1 MPDSDRVVRH
11 DAAALLLDRN
21 ETDRSS
27 HAKVAQARL
36 GTPRLRAEG
45 RRKLE
50 AGPRLEALPPSAAAS
65 GSVDELVH
73 LAERV
78 LQAENDRET
87 SLNGRGATL
96 AAVAGIIVSLSGFV
110 ADLLIIPSSTAQA
123 TAGEAS
129 GTLTRGETYV
139 AVCMFV
145 AALALLI
152 VAIAI
157 SVLGVLRPGRGRT
170 TRAFLGDAIVRMLVA
185 DPELSLVRAPPTR
198 LKFVYV
204 DRVLRS
210 LPQWHFRNRRKAR
223 RLRRAYVILGLGI
236 ALIAAT
242 ASLAVSRRADVPYW
256 AVGPAFGAALLF
268 AWLIIPTKFVSGT
281 RDEEPLPPADDLARP
296 TVQAILEDLRRPW
309 EVPKVRRWRPRR

>member
-1 MPDSDRVVRH
+1 VRRWLWPDWDLRDSELKAGKKLDAGRH
-11 DAAALLLDRN
+11 
-21 ETDRSS
+21 
-27 HAKVAQARL
+27 
-36 GTPRLRAEG
+36 
-45 RRKLE
+45 LE
-50 AGPRLEALPPSAAAS
+50 AQEPSVAAS
-65 GSVDELVH
+65 RSVDELVC

-110 ADLLIIPSSTAQA
+110 ADLLIGPTSNAEA
-123 TAGEAS
+123 TGGDAT
-129 GTLTRGETYV
+129 GTLTSSETDV

-157 SVLGVLRPGRGRT
+157 SVLGVLRPGRAKT

-185 DPELSLVRAPPTR
+185 DVRLSLVEAHPTR
-198 LKFVYV
+198 LKFLYV

-223 RLRRAYVILGLGI
+223 WLRRAYVILGLGI
-236 ALIAAT
+236 ALIAAA
-242 ASLAVSRRADVPYW
+242 ASFAVSRRADVSYW
-256 AVGPAFGAALLF
+256 TVVPACGAALLF

-281 RDEEPLPPADDLARP
+281 RDEEDLPPVEDLPPDNLPRP
-296 TVQAILEDLRRPW
+296 SVQSILEELTKPW
-309 EVPKVRRWRPRR
+309 ELPNERL